1 MQHVTEA
8 ISQAIHWTG
17 RVLFRPFDFT
27 KWLVLGFCAFLALLG
42 EGGGGGNF
50 NWNTPAGSTAQDA
63 YYGAEDWALAHLSL
77 LLMLVIG
84 LIVALLLLWLAI
96 LWVSSRGK
104 FMFVDG
110 VVHDRAAV
118 VEPWKQFRSP
128 GNSVFLF
135 RIAFALV
142 TLVAV
147 GISVGLLGAGLW
159 VLGFNDHDLGV
170 AGIVFVI
177 GWIGLFLALI
187 FGVLLVVMALNDFV
201 VPIMWLRSCG
211 VTDAWAEF
219 LSILSANA
227 GPFLLYLL
235 FKILFAFAIG
245 GIACT
250 VTCLT
255 CCLAAVPY
263 VGTVMLLPLHVFRR
277 SFSLYFL
284 SRLHPDYGSLAP
296 AE

>member
-1 MQHVTEA
+1 MQQVTES

-17 RVLFRPFDFT
+17 RVLFRPFDLT

-50 NWNTPAGSTAQDA
+50 NWNTPAGNEAGEI
-63 YYGAEDWALAHLSL
+63 YNGAEDWAVAHLSL

-84 LIVALLLLWLAI
+84 LIVALLVVWLVV

-118 VEPWKQFRSP
+118 VEPWKRFRSL

-142 TLVAV
+142 TLVAIGV
-147 GISVGLLGAGLW
+147 SAGLLVAGLW
-159 VLGFNDHDLGV
+159 GLGFNDRDLGV
-170 AGIVFVI
+170 GGIVFVI
-177 GWIGLFLALI
+177 GWVGLLLVLI
-187 FGVLLVVMALNDFV
+187 FGVLLVVVALNDFV
-201 VPIMWLRSCG
+201 VPIMWVRKCR
-211 VTDAWAEF
+211 VTDAWSEF
-219 LSILSANA
+219 LSVFSANV

-255 CCLAAVPY
+255 CCLAAIPY
-263 VGTVMLLPLHVFRR
+263 VGTVILLPLHVFRR

>member
-1 MQHVTEA
+1 VQQVTES
-8 ISQAIHWTG
+8 ISQAIRWTG
-17 RVLFRPFDFT
+17 RVLFQPFDFT

-50 NWNTPAGSTAQDA
+50 NWNTPPGSAAQDA
-63 YYGAEDWALAHLSL
+63 YYRAEDWALAHLSL

-118 VEPWKQFRSP
+118 VEPWKRFRSP

-142 TLVAV
+142 TFVAV
-147 GISVGLLGAGLW
+147 GISVGLLVTGLW
-159 VLGFNDHDLGV
+159 ALGFNDHDLGV
-170 AGIVFVI
+170 GGIGFVV

-187 FGVLLVVMALNDFV
+187 FGVLLVVLALNDFV
-201 VPIMWLRSCG
+201 VPIMWVRECG

-219 LSILSANA
+219 LSVLSANV

-235 FKILFAFAIG
+235 FKILFAIAIG